1 MTDYQKLA
9 DLVLPNVSSDLS
21 VWENKYPPRNLPE
34 GAKVTRF
41 APSPT
46 GLPHLGHVFT
56 CNVDLRLAH
65 QSGGVCFLRIEDT
78 DAKRTVKDG
87 VAKIVK
93 MLGEFE
99 IFFDEGPTLEGGEKG
114 DYGSYTQSKRKALY
128 QSCAKWLIEQG
139 LPIRVFA
146 PPRSSTTSAQNKK
159 RQKYPHPAISVSGP
173 AAVT

>member
-1 MTDYQKLA
+1 MTDYKKLA

-46 GLPHLGHVFT
+46 GLPHLGNVFA
-56 CNVDLRLAH
+56 CIVSMRLAH

-93 MLGEFE
+93 MLGEFG
-99 IFFDEGPTLEGGEKG
+99 IFFDEGPTLDSGEKG

-139 LPIRVFA
+139 LAYPCFA
-146 PPRSSTTSAQNKK
+146 PQRSSTTSVQNKRPPK
-159 RQKYPHPAISVSGP
+159 CPRRVISVSGP